1 MYIHTHILIS
11 LSFYEPLAYTI
22 DGLVTPAECA
32 HIIGVAAPR
41 MGAAHVSGAKA
52 GYVSTGR
59 TNALCWLPHRH
70 DETVAAVVAKIARV
84 VRLPPEYAESLQ
96 VGGWRDA
103 RASEE
108 LQLRV
113 AQQGI
118 PGQRGSRGDDWHH
131 TITPTTSIARAVFF
145 RAFSSVS
152 RSVVTPPG
160 SRNARR

>member
-11 LSFYEPLAYTI
+11 LSFCEPLAYTI

-118 PGQRGSRGDDWHH
+118 PGRRGSRGSRGDDWHH
-131 TITPTTSIARAVFF
+131 TI
-145 RAFSSVS
+145 SSVS
-152 RSVVTPPG
+152 RSVVTPPA